1 MYHGKHSFEDF
12 LQSPVEKNYEVIG
25 TSDFGGR
32 KLLKPKENL
41 KLYHRFLNL
50 FLFELLPINERVVFS
65 YRKGFSAVNAVQRHT
80 QSKYFFQ
87 TDIQSFFDSIDQAL
101 TKKTI
106 LAGESHCPIAD
117 LSAHLD
123 RIVNL
128 VCIDDSIP
136 VGLPASA
143 PLSNAVLLDFDNEME
158 RLCQERDL
166 SYSRYA
172 DDIIISGQNQDAVQE
187 TGNAVQ
193 EKLHQ
198 FSSEKFFIHQGKTRF
213 FQVGGKIKILG
224 MLILPNGRISIDT
237 KKKKELEVLLFFY
250 LNDREKFKNIVNQA
264 KQRTDAKRDL
274 VEDDYI
280 AYLSGVPYYVIPYDD
295 DYYLREDHFSSGEYF
310 LISLYRRIRS
320 HYLAIFIDE
329 IDISLDAAAQVRL
342 VEWLRRFKDIY
353 QTKFVFTTHSLAMM
367 RTVSD
372 ELFYMEEQ
380 ADGAISIERKSYGFV
395 KSTLFGFNGWEKYIL
410 TEDAVLS
417 DFLKHLIDQH
427 CARPFYQF
435 KIIFVGGSKNTTD
448 LMQRNKSEKF
458 LTEEYRN
465 VIVVLDGDQRK
476 TALAKKENVFCI
488 PMESVEKELLTRCLK
503 GEFWDTRE
511 LQRLI
516 PDHDRLQAFSR
527 GEKYSGGNL
536 LKRLFYQFILIFRKD
551 TEVRRKLSAARGEP
565 IKERDFSNAG
575 KRLFA
580 HLTAREFTQQQIF
593 DFLIEK
599 NPTSIS
605 SLLNALEQFLSTS
618 HALNKQRNS

>member
-1 MYHGKHSFEDF
+1 MKLAISIRNVQHISKIDFTFDLDDKSLLCITGKNGSGKTTLIKAIGNLINADTFTKTSAARIASAASLIRYEINGQEIVF
-12 LQSPVEKNYEVIG
+12 NYNA
-25 TSDFGGR
+25 
-32 KLLKPKENL
+32 KLKTLDSRQTLPKNL
-41 KLYHRFLNL
+41 KDRLSV
-50 FLFELLPINERVVFS
+50 ELPIPYGERF
-65 YRKGFSAVNAVQRHT
+65 N
-80 QSKYFFQ
+80 FFQ
-87 TDIQSFFDSIDQAL
+87 KISGIDDDLRRQIVLKDYSRPEELISFLKAIYLTNKFD
-101 TKKTI
+101 
-106 LAGESHCPIAD
+106 
-117 LSAHLD
+117 
-123 RIVNL
+123 NL
-128 VCIDDSIP
+128 VEIT
-136 VGLPASA
+136 V
-143 PLSNAVLLDFDNEME
+143 
-158 RLCQERDL
+158 
-166 SYSRYA
+166 
-172 DDIIISGQNQDAVQE
+172 
-187 TGNAVQ
+187 
-193 EKLHQ
+193 K
-198 FSSEKFFIHQGKTRF
+198 
-213 FQVGGKIKILG
+213 
-224 MLILPNGRISIDT
+224 
-237 KKKKELEVLLFFY
+237 
-250 LNDREKFKNIVNQA
+250 
-264 KQRTDAKRDL
+264 
-274 VEDDYI
+274 
-280 AYLSGVPYYVIPYDD
+280 GVPYYVIPYDD

-435 KIIFVGGSKNTTD
+435 KIIFVGGSKNTAD

-458 LTEEYRN
+458 LTDEYKN
-465 VIVVLDGDQRK
+465 VIVVLDGDQKK

-488 PMESVEKELLTRCLK
+488 PMESVEKELLARCLK
-503 GEFWDTRE
+503 GEFWNTRE
-511 LQRLI
+511 LQLLI

-527 GEKYSGGNL
+527 GEKYSGGSL

-593 DFLIEK
+593 EFLIEK
-599 NPTSIS
+599 NPASIS
-605 SLLNALEQFLSTS
+605 SLLHALEQFLSTS
-618 HALNKQRNS
+618 HALNKQRHD